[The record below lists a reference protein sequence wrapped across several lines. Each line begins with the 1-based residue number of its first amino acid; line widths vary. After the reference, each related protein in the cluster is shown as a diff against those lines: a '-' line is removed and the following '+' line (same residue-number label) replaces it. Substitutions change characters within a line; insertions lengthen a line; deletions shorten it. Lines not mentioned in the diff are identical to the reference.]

1 MLNIPEPNI
10 NKKIPNNKEC
20 RFISNFIKPVVILI
34 ISISIA
40 KIGQNDA

>member
-34 ISISIA
+34 KSTNMS

>member
-1 MLNIPEPNI
+1 MRRLIRKFQTIENVDL
-10 NKKIPNNKEC
+10 
-20 RFISNFIKPVVILI
+20 FNFIKPVVILI